1 MKPDLAPPYDVRAA
15 GGALPFTPSGRAGGA
30 EMPVDRRA
38 LRRRAVVAMAALAL
52 TGLLSVFGGAPEAG
66 TAGATTS
73 SRCG

>member
-1 MKPDLAPPYDVRAA
+1 
-15 GGALPFTPSGRAGGA
+15 
-30 EMPVDRRA
+30 MPVDRRA